1 MSRPTLPELE
11 TGGRATCAAGDYGG
25 GREEEEEDA
34 VKGRGPKPVVPLLL
48 VSAGG
53 GVHEIQTF
61 AHYVGTRARY
71 VVASASFASEF
82 FFLPINEVYTLKKK
96 IVNLIG
102 IRSCLD

>member
-34 VKGRGPKPVVPLLL
+34 VKGRGPKPAVPLLL

-61 AHYVGTRARY
+61 AHYVGTR
-71 VVASASFASEF
+71 V
-82 FFLPINEVYTLKKK
+82 TL
-96 IVNLIG
+96 LHCIG
-102 IRSCLD
+102 ERSCLLLNFFPFN